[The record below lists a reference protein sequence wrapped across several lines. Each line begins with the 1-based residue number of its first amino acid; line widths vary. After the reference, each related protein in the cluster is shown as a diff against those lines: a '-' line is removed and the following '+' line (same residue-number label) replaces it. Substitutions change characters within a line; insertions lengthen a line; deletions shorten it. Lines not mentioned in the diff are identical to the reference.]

1 MKRFPNIGPLLAV
14 KIEPILQLILN
25 QYKKEKNTNIGYI
38 LDSILD
44 QYYCQYWRNFK
55 MKRLP
60 NIGLILANIIW
71 PIL

>member
-1 MKRFPNIGPLLAV
+1 MKRLPNIGPILAI
-14 KIEPILQLILN
+14 KIGPILQLILA
-25 QYKKEKNTNIGYI
+25 QYKKEKNANIGYI

-44 QYYCQYWRNFK
+44 QYYCQYWPNFK

-60 NIGLILANIIW
+60 NIGLILAIIIG